1 MHSFLHKAIRLPLAI
16 TQVFAL
22 ALLAACSGDPAGS
35 DTPAEEGAGAAPC

>member
-1 MHSFLHKAIRLPLAI
+1 MHSLLREAIGLPLAI
-16 TQVFAL
+16 TQAFAL